1 MKGSDYLIILILVI
15 GLGVLGFLFTQ
26 QDKTPQEIFSD
37 ISGKVTGSST
47 SESSISNSAPQETTS
62 NQTPTDTHTPPV
74 TNPPAT
80 TTSTNQNPLTQTS
93 LASQQSLSLT
103 NMQEDSGLGISILLP
118 EGTQLFPSTEVSIFG
133 VSSMKSAIL
142 LKGDEALTVEKFITQ
157 EDFDKILSITT
168 TDKKDYPPDTDAIV
182 FAPETL
188 SIDGKIAT
196 RYGFSIGGV
205 VGDVYQ
211 VVVPS
216 ERFIA
221 SFALESLGG
230 YSLKE
235 VMEIISTI
243 KFK

>member
-15 GLGVLGFLFTQ
+15 GLGALGFLFTQ

-37 ISGKVTGSST
+37 ISGKVTGDSGDPT
-47 SESSISNSAPQETTS
+47 NPAPEPENNTNEQNPANTY
-62 NQTPTDTHTPPV
+62 TPPV

-118 EGTQLFPSTEVSIFG
+118 EGTQLFPSAEVSIFG
-133 VSSMKSAIL
+133 VSSMKSGIL
-142 LKGDEALTVEKFITQ
+142 LKANEALTVEKFITQ

-182 FAPETL
+182 FAPETF